1 MSEEM
6 KGTTRYL
13 DATVMEYALLDHAR
27 LRTPYGTQD
36 DVRAY
41 AAGGEK
47 AALHDLA
54 LALADMASRTGISW
68 TTASDTAPTFRDGGT
83 EAYVEL
89 RRDQPN
95 GHYSHLDAEA
105 YLCTADG
112 PRCIARLNLTEPGDI
127 PSTVS
132 GADGLASR
140 IADRLNHPQFPKA
153 GAYGPTAGRM
163 GDWYR
168 GVEERFAAMSEENRR
183 TRAIEPDEEAYHVGT
198 GMYVTAEQF
207 ADVLPSPLLAN
218 RFVIMSFGYDADQA
232 SLHWNDM
239 DYWSDEAAE
248 TAITD
253 GDEDGCYWTG
263 CMWDEDDYPDRL
275 ETPGMEEPH
284 RAVPADGR
292 WNRPAAHADGHD
304 PTDGGMMVWINKDT
318 GVVLSKDG
326 HTLFVDLV
334 AEDEERERLAERSG
348 LADPHGDIPDKE
360 YLEAAVI
367 IHDNGHAHGECYATD
382 RHTGMVRF
390 GRFELTDMELN
401 QLGRELPF
409 LADREDPRKGQE
421 RLGRFFGGSP
431 YVRHSERYVGGGRH
445 EANPD
450 IRAGIADYLDAALA
464 EYRESGYSAYEGGM
478 SMTGYQTRDLSDIK
492 AFISYIASSPDCPA
506 TTTLRSWAEYEDLSD
521 HAGFLTDLLD
531 EARGRLDGFGLSG
544 PECGAGVDADAMGVQ
559 GPAR

>member
-112 PRCIARLNLTEPGDI
+112 PRCIARLN
-127 PSTVS
+127 
-132 GADGLASR
+132 
-140 IADRLNHPQFPKA
+140 HPQFPKA

-253 GDEDGCYWTG
+253 GDED
-263 CMWDEDDYPDRL
+263 DYPDRL
-275 ETPGMEEPH
+275 ETPGMEESASP
-284 RAVPADGR
+284 
-292 WNRPAAHADGHD
+292 
-304 PTDGGMMVWINKDT
+304 GGKTI
-318 GVVLSKDG
+318 
-326 HTLFVDLV
+326 
-334 AEDEERERLAERSG
+334 
-348 LADPHGDIPDKE
+348 
-360 YLEAAVI
+360 
-367 IHDNGHAHGECYATD
+367 
-382 RHTGMVRF
+382 
-390 GRFELTDMELN
+390 
-401 QLGRELPF
+401 
-409 LADREDPRKGQE
+409 
-421 RLGRFFGGSP
+421 
-431 YVRHSERYVGGGRH
+431 
-445 EANPD
+445 
-450 IRAGIADYLDAALA
+450 
-464 EYRESGYSAYEGGM
+464 
-478 SMTGYQTRDLSDIK
+478 
-492 AFISYIASSPDCPA
+492 
-506 TTTLRSWAEYEDLSD
+506 
-521 HAGFLTDLLD
+521 
-531 EARGRLDGFGLSG
+531 
-544 PECGAGVDADAMGVQ
+544 
-559 GPAR
+559 

>member
-1 MSEEM
+1 
-6 KGTTRYL
+6 
-13 DATVMEYALLDHAR
+13 V
-27 LRTPYGTQD
+27 
-36 DVRAY
+36 
-41 AAGGEK
+41 
-47 AALHDLA
+47 
-54 LALADMASRTGISW
+54 
-68 TTASDTAPTFRDGGT
+68 
-83 EAYVEL
+83 
-89 RRDQPN
+89 
-95 GHYSHLDAEA
+95 
-105 YLCTADG
+105 
-112 PRCIARLNLTEPGDI
+112 
-127 PSTVS
+127 
-132 GADGLASR
+132 
-140 IADRLNHPQFPKA
+140 
-153 GAYGPTAGRM
+153 
-163 GDWYR
+163 
-168 GVEERFAAMSEENRR
+168 
-183 TRAIEPDEEAYHVGT
+183 
-198 GMYVTAEQF
+198 
-207 ADVLPSPLLAN
+207 
-218 RFVIMSFGYDADQA
+218 
-232 SLHWNDM
+232 
-239 DYWSDEAAE
+239 
-248 TAITD
+248 
-253 GDEDGCYWTG
+253 
-263 CMWDEDDYPDRL
+263 
-275 ETPGMEEPH
+275 PH

-292 WNRPAAHADGHD
+292 WNQPAAHADGHD

-318 GVVLSKDG
+318 GVALSKDG

-544 PECGAGVDADAMGVQ
+544 PECGAGMDADAMGVQ

>member
-1 MSEEM
+1 MGEEM

-168 GVEERFAAMSEENRR
+168 GVEE
-183 TRAIEPDEEAYHVGT
+183 
-198 GMYVTAEQF
+198 QF

-275 ETPGMEEPH
+275 ETPGMEES
-284 RAVPADGR
+284 A
-292 WNRPAAHADGHD
+292 RP
-304 PTDGGMMVWINKDT
+304 GGKTI
-318 GVVLSKDG
+318 
-326 HTLFVDLV
+326 
-334 AEDEERERLAERSG
+334 
-348 LADPHGDIPDKE
+348 
-360 YLEAAVI
+360 
-367 IHDNGHAHGECYATD
+367 
-382 RHTGMVRF
+382 
-390 GRFELTDMELN
+390 
-401 QLGRELPF
+401 
-409 LADREDPRKGQE
+409 
-421 RLGRFFGGSP
+421 
-431 YVRHSERYVGGGRH
+431 
-445 EANPD
+445 
-450 IRAGIADYLDAALA
+450 
-464 EYRESGYSAYEGGM
+464 
-478 SMTGYQTRDLSDIK
+478 
-492 AFISYIASSPDCPA
+492 
-506 TTTLRSWAEYEDLSD
+506 
-521 HAGFLTDLLD
+521 
-531 EARGRLDGFGLSG
+531 
-544 PECGAGVDADAMGVQ
+544 
-559 GPAR
+559 

>member
-1 MSEEM
+1 MGEEM

-207 ADVLPSPLLAN
+207 ADVLPYPLLAN

-232 SLHWNDM
+232 SLHWNDK
-239 DYWSDEAAE
+239 DYWSDEFKKSLLAHVSLLL
-248 TAITD
+248 
-253 GDEDGCYWTG
+253 
-263 CMWDEDDYPDRL
+263 DRL
-275 ETPGMEEPH
+275 H
-284 RAVPADGR
+284 
-292 WNRPAAHADGHD
+292 
-304 PTDGGMMVWINKDT
+304 
-318 GVVLSKDG
+318 
-326 HTLFVDLV
+326 
-334 AEDEERERLAERSG
+334 
-348 LADPHGDIPDKE
+348 
-360 YLEAAVI
+360 
-367 IHDNGHAHGECYATD
+367 
-382 RHTGMVRF
+382 
-390 GRFELTDMELN
+390 
-401 QLGRELPF
+401 
-409 LADREDPRKGQE
+409 
-421 RLGRFFGGSP
+421 
-431 YVRHSERYVGGGRH
+431 VG
-445 EANPD
+445 
-450 IRAGIADYLDAALA
+450 
-464 EYRESGYSAYEGGM
+464 
-478 SMTGYQTRDLSDIK
+478 
-492 AFISYIASSPDCPA
+492 
-506 TTTLRSWAEYEDLSD
+506 
-521 HAGFLTDLLD
+521 
-531 EARGRLDGFGLSG
+531 RGRLSG
-544 PECGAGVDADAMGVQ
+544 PVGDARHGGVRPSRRQNHLGTRRISMHVRAY
-559 GPAR
+559 PLIPFL

>member
-207 ADVLPSPLLAN
+207 ADVLPSPPACEPVRDHVVRIRRGPGEPALERHGLLE
-218 RFVIMSFGYDADQA
+218 RRGR
-232 SLHWNDM
+232 
-239 DYWSDEAAE
+239 
-248 TAITD
+248 
-253 GDEDGCYWTG
+253 GDRD
-263 CMWDEDDYPDRL
+263 
-275 ETPGMEEPH
+275 H
-284 RAVPADGR
+284 GR
-292 WNRPAAHADGHD
+292 R
-304 PTDGGMMVWINKDT
+304 
-318 GVVLSKDG
+318 
-326 HTLFVDLV
+326 
-334 AEDEERERLAERSG
+334 
-348 LADPHGDIPDKE
+348 
-360 YLEAAVI
+360 
-367 IHDNGHAHGECYATD
+367 
-382 RHTGMVRF
+382 
-390 GRFELTDMELN
+390 
-401 QLGRELPF
+401 
-409 LADREDPRKGQE
+409 
-421 RLGRFFGGSP
+421 
-431 YVRHSERYVGGGRH
+431 
-445 EANPD
+445 
-450 IRAGIADYLDAALA
+450 
-464 EYRESGYSAYEGGM
+464 
-478 SMTGYQTRDLSDIK
+478 
-492 AFISYIASSPDCPA
+492 
-506 TTTLRSWAEYEDLSD
+506 
-521 HAGFLTDLLD
+521 
-531 EARGRLDGFGLSG
+531 RGRLLLDRLHVGRGRLSG
-544 PECGAGVDADAMGVQ
+544 PVGDARHGGVRPSRRQNHLGTRRISMHVRAY
-559 GPAR
+559 PLIPFL

>member
-163 GDWYR
+163 GDCR
-168 GVEERFAAMSEENRR
+168 
-183 TRAIEPDEEAYHVGT
+183 
-198 GMYVTAEQF
+198 
-207 ADVLPSPLLAN
+207 
-218 RFVIMSFGYDADQA
+218 
-232 SLHWNDM
+232 
-239 DYWSDEAAE
+239 
-248 TAITD
+248 
-253 GDEDGCYWTG
+253 
-263 CMWDEDDYPDRL
+263 
-275 ETPGMEEPH
+275 H
-284 RAVPADGR
+284 RAGR
-292 WNRPAAHADGHD
+292 PRA
-304 PTDGGMMVWINKDT
+304 V
-318 GVVLSKDG
+318 
-326 HTLFVDLV
+326 
-334 AEDEERERLAERSG
+334 RRLR
-348 LADPHGDIPDKE
+348 
-360 YLEAAVI
+360 
-367 IHDNGHAHGECYATD
+367 C
-382 RHTGMVRF
+382 
-390 GRFELTDMELN
+390 
-401 QLGRELPF
+401 
-409 LADREDPRKGQE
+409 GQH
-421 RLGRFFGGSP
+421 RGCGGS
-431 YVRHSERYVGGGRH
+431 VCAGR
-445 EANPD
+445 AP
-450 IRAGIADYLDAALA
+450 IRAGELAAHVVQA
-464 EYRESGYSAYEGGM
+464 A
-478 SMTGYQTRDLSDIK
+478 RDVLV
-492 AFISYIASSPDCPA
+492 
-506 TTTLRSWAEYEDLSD
+506 R
-521 HAGFLTDLLD
+521 
-531 EARGRLDGFGLSG
+531 RR
-544 PECGAGVDADAMGVQ
+544 
-559 GPAR
+559 

>member
-1 MSEEM
+1 
-6 KGTTRYL
+6 
-13 DATVMEYALLDHAR
+13 
-27 LRTPYGTQD
+27 
-36 DVRAY
+36 
-41 AAGGEK
+41 
-47 AALHDLA
+47 
-54 LALADMASRTGISW
+54 
-68 TTASDTAPTFRDGGT
+68 
-83 EAYVEL
+83 
-89 RRDQPN
+89 
-95 GHYSHLDAEA
+95 
-105 YLCTADG
+105 
-112 PRCIARLNLTEPGDI
+112 
-127 PSTVS
+127 
-132 GADGLASR
+132 
-140 IADRLNHPQFPKA
+140 
-153 GAYGPTAGRM
+153 
-163 GDWYR
+163 
-168 GVEERFAAMSEENRR
+168 
-183 TRAIEPDEEAYHVGT
+183 
-198 GMYVTAEQF
+198 
-207 ADVLPSPLLAN
+207 
-218 RFVIMSFGYDADQA
+218 
-232 SLHWNDM
+232 
-239 DYWSDEAAE
+239 
-248 TAITD
+248 
-253 GDEDGCYWTG
+253 
-263 CMWDEDDYPDRL
+263 
-275 ETPGMEEPH
+275 
-284 RAVPADGR
+284 
-292 WNRPAAHADGHD
+292 
-304 PTDGGMMVWINKDT
+304 MVWINKDT
-318 GVVLSKDG
+318 GVVPSKDG

-348 LADPHGDIPDKE
+348 LADPHGDMPDKE

-464 EYRESGYSAYEGGM
+464 EYRERGYSAYEGGM
-478 SMTGYQTRDLSDIK
+478 SMTGYQTRGLSDIK

-544 PECGAGVDADAMGVQ
+544 PECGAGMDADAMGVQ

>member
-1 MSEEM
+1 
-6 KGTTRYL
+6 
-13 DATVMEYALLDHAR
+13 
-27 LRTPYGTQD
+27 
-36 DVRAY
+36 
-41 AAGGEK
+41 
-47 AALHDLA
+47 
-54 LALADMASRTGISW
+54 
-68 TTASDTAPTFRDGGT
+68 
-83 EAYVEL
+83 
-89 RRDQPN
+89 
-95 GHYSHLDAEA
+95 
-105 YLCTADG
+105 
-112 PRCIARLNLTEPGDI
+112 
-127 PSTVS
+127 
-132 GADGLASR
+132 
-140 IADRLNHPQFPKA
+140 
-153 GAYGPTAGRM
+153 
-163 GDWYR
+163 
-168 GVEERFAAMSEENRR
+168 
-183 TRAIEPDEEAYHVGT
+183 
-198 GMYVTAEQF
+198 MYVTAEQF

-263 CMWDEDDYPDRL
+263 ACGTRTTIRTGWRRPAWRSPPVPAAKPSRNQTDKHARTCLSAYPVPVDIV
-275 ETPGMEEPH
+275 PH

-431 YVRHSERYVGGGRH
+431 YVRHSERYVAADGTRR
-445 EANPD
+445 
-450 IRAGIADYLDAALA
+450 IRTSAPESPTIWMPPSPNTGKADTPPTKA
-464 EYRESGYSAYEGGM
+464 E
-478 SMTGYQTRDLSDIK
+478 
-492 AFISYIASSPDCPA
+492 
-506 TTTLRSWAEYEDLSD
+506 
-521 HAGFLTDLLD
+521 
-531 EARGRLDGFGLSG
+531 
-544 PECGAGVDADAMGVQ
+544 
-559 GPAR
+559 

>member
-68 TTASDTAPTFRDGGT
+68 TTTSDTAPTFRDGGT

-207 ADVLPSPLLAN
+207 ADVLPSPCL
-218 RFVIMSFGYDADQA
+218 R
-232 SLHWNDM
+232 
-239 DYWSDEAAE
+239 
-248 TAITD
+248 
-253 GDEDGCYWTG
+253 TG
-263 CMWDEDDYPDRL
+263 
-275 ETPGMEEPH
+275 
-284 RAVPADGR
+284 
-292 WNRPAAHADGHD
+292 
-304 PTDGGMMVWINKDT
+304 
-318 GVVLSKDG
+318 S
-326 HTLFVDLV
+326 
-334 AEDEERERLAERSG
+334 
-348 LADPHGDIPDKE
+348 
-360 YLEAAVI
+360 
-367 IHDNGHAHGECYATD
+367 
-382 RHTGMVRF
+382 
-390 GRFELTDMELN
+390 
-401 QLGRELPF
+401 
-409 LADREDPRKGQE
+409 
-421 RLGRFFGGSP
+421 
-431 YVRHSERYVGGGRH
+431 
-445 EANPD
+445 
-450 IRAGIADYLDAALA
+450 
-464 EYRESGYSAYEGGM
+464 
-478 SMTGYQTRDLSDIK
+478 
-492 AFISYIASSPDCPA
+492 
-506 TTTLRSWAEYEDLSD
+506 
-521 HAGFLTDLLD
+521 
-531 EARGRLDGFGLSG
+531 
-544 PECGAGVDADAMGVQ
+544 
-559 GPAR
+559 

>member
-27 LRTPYGTQD
+27 LHTPYGTQD

-68 TTASDTAPTFRDGGT
+68 TASDTAPTFRDGGT

-153 GAYGPTAGRM
+153 GAYGPTADRM

-183 TRAIEPDEEAYHVGT
+183 IRAIEPDEEAYHVGT

-239 DYWSDEAAE
+239 DYW
-248 TAITD
+248 
-253 GDEDGCYWTG
+253 
-263 CMWDEDDYPDRL
+263 
-275 ETPGMEEPH
+275 
-284 RAVPADGR
+284 
-292 WNRPAAHADGHD
+292 
-304 PTDGGMMVWINKDT
+304 
-318 GVVLSKDG
+318 
-326 HTLFVDLV
+326 
-334 AEDEERERLAERSG
+334 
-348 LADPHGDIPDKE
+348 
-360 YLEAAVI
+360 
-367 IHDNGHAHGECYATD
+367 

-544 PECGAGVDADAMGVQ
+544 PECGAGMDADAMGVQ

>member
-1 MSEEM
+1 MGEEM

-183 TRAIEPDEEAYHVGT
+183 TRAIEH
-198 GMYVTAEQF
+198 
-207 ADVLPSPLLAN
+207 
-218 RFVIMSFGYDADQA
+218 DADQA

-275 ETPGMEEPH
+275 ETPGMEES
-284 RAVPADGR
+284 A
-292 WNRPAAHADGHD
+292 RP
-304 PTDGGMMVWINKDT
+304 GGKTI
-318 GVVLSKDG
+318 
-326 HTLFVDLV
+326 
-334 AEDEERERLAERSG
+334 
-348 LADPHGDIPDKE
+348 
-360 YLEAAVI
+360 
-367 IHDNGHAHGECYATD
+367 
-382 RHTGMVRF
+382 
-390 GRFELTDMELN
+390 
-401 QLGRELPF
+401 
-409 LADREDPRKGQE
+409 
-421 RLGRFFGGSP
+421 
-431 YVRHSERYVGGGRH
+431 
-445 EANPD
+445 
-450 IRAGIADYLDAALA
+450 
-464 EYRESGYSAYEGGM
+464 
-478 SMTGYQTRDLSDIK
+478 
-492 AFISYIASSPDCPA
+492 
-506 TTTLRSWAEYEDLSD
+506 
-521 HAGFLTDLLD
+521 
-531 EARGRLDGFGLSG
+531 
-544 PECGAGVDADAMGVQ
+544 
-559 GPAR
+559 